1 MAMHAWDCLL
11 LPATQVPQRLQLV
24 LVLLV
29 PPPLAVPLP
38 WATLMVVVASGAWLA
53 ETQAP

>member
-1 MAMHAWDCLL
+1 MHAWDCLL

-29 PPPLAVPLP
+29 APPLAVPLP
-38 WATLMVVVASGAWLA
+38 WATLMVVVASGA
-53 ETQAP
+53 